1 MKYWKVPLE
10 GGGAAL
16 MSVARHRAG
25 KRNVELKAVLMLSAR
40 FCQLVI
46 MVVVIVVS
54 VVEGASVGWKT

>member
-1 MKYWKVPLE
+1 
-10 GGGAAL
+10 
-16 MSVARHRAG
+16 MSVARHRAR